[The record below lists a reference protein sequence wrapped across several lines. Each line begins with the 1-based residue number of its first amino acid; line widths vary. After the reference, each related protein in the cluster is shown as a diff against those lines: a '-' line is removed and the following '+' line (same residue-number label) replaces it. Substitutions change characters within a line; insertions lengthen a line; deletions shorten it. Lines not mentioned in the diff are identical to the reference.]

1 MIGALQRLASE
12 NTPLTSF
19 APYPST
25 VSRVRF
31 LRHFSCDP
39 LPATRFLRP
48 ASCDPLARNYVDLT
62 CAGEP
67 SQKYLWGTSGAQVID
82 RKRSHP
88 SQTYL

>member
-12 NTPLTSF
+12 KTPLTSF
-19 APYPST
+19 ARDTSI
-25 VSRVRF
+25 VSRVPF
-31 LRHFSCDP
+31 
-39 LPATRFLRP
+39 PASFFLRP

-67 SQKYLWGTSGAQVID
+67 SQKYLWGTAGAQVID

>member
-19 APYPST
+19 APDPST
-25 VSRVRF
+25 VSCVTF
-31 LRHFSCDP
+31 
-39 LPATRFLRP
+39 PASFFLRP
-48 ASCDPLARNYVDLT
+48 ASYDPLARNYVDLT